1 MLKSFFKN
9 SLIQTPQNFFT
20 RGKMVRSPA
29 KKLKLYKS
37 QPEKYVKTGVMKL
50 PNLRDMN
57 LSFPR
62 KIPIRYKYVYTPP
75 KYVERVKPHDFLSF
89 DNMTGNGKTLIITEI
104 LLYLEQADQLR
115 SVELTNALVEL
126 GKRLSADCNYYPLYF
141 ITLKIYDNYSKL
153 LTS

>member
-1 MLKSFFKN
+1 
-9 SLIQTPQNFFT
+9 
-20 RGKMVRSPA
+20 MVRSAA

-37 QPEKYVKTGVMKL
+37 QPEKYVKTGIMKL

-89 DNMTGNGKTLIITEI
+89 DNMTGNGKTQIIIEI
-104 LLYLEQADQLR
+104 LLYLE
-115 SVELTNALVEL
+115 
-126 GKRLSADCNYYPLYF
+126 
-141 ITLKIYDNYSKL
+141 
-153 LTS
+153 